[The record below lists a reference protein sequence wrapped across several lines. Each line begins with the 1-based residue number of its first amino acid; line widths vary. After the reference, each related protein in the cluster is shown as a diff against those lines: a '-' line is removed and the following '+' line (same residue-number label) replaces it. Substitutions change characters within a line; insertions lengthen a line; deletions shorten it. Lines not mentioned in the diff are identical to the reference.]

1 MSDRNS
7 LTVLEQTIRRPA
19 AGVGSVS
26 SLPEAKNGSAV
37 SDPVR
42 MYLNEIA
49 RTPLLTGAQEV
60 DLAMRMDGGAKATEL
75 LASIDSAGRV
85 DAKRFREVVLA
96 VVAIRDRQLD
106 LSNGLRL
113 IDIGGAIVTKT
124 YRAKNRAQ
132 TTTFLRRVERDARN
146 AQMQLIE
153 ANLRLVVS
161 IAKHYLGRGMH
172 FLDLVQEGN
181 LGLIRA
187 TEKFDH
193 SKGFKFSTYATW
205 WIRQGVTRGI
215 ADQGR
220 TIRMP
225 VHIAELSDAVWRTQ
239 GRLVQDLG
247 REPLSKEIGLEMGI
261 PAERVREIRKLRS
274 VPISLAAPI
283 DHRDGSRFEE
293 LIEDHDAVVPANA
306 AVAVLLKKDVET
318 ALGVLTT
325 RESRIIQLRFGLTG
339 QQPRTLEE
347 IGREL
352 DLTRE
357 RIRQIESKALSKLRH
372 PSSMVRL
379 KDFLE

>member
-1 MSDRNS
+1 MGARHS
-7 LTVLEQTIRRPA
+7 LTVLEPT
-19 AGVGSVS
+19 VGPSTSINAS
-26 SLPEAKNGSAV
+26 SGTSEGNNGSAV
-37 SDPVR
+37 GDPVR
-42 MYLNEIA
+42 MYLNEIS
-49 RTPLLTGAQEV
+49 RTPLLTGAQEI
-60 DLAMRMDGGAKATEL
+60 DLAMRMAGGAKAADL
-75 LASIDSAGRV
+75 LVSIDLDGRV

-106 LSNGLRL
+106 PSNGLRL
-113 IDIGGAIVTKT
+113 IALGGPVVTKT
-124 YRAKNRAQ
+124 YRAKTRVQA
-132 TTTFLRRVERDARN
+132 TTFLRRVDRDARN

-161 IAKHYLGRGMH
+161 IAKKYLGRGMH

-215 ADQGR
+215 ADHGR

-225 VHIAELSDAVWRTQ
+225 VHISELSDAVWRTQ

-247 REPLSKEIGLEMGI
+247 REPLSKEIGHELGI
-261 PAERVREIRKLRS
+261 PADRVREIRKLRS
-274 VPISLAAPI
+274 LPISLEAPI

-293 LIEDHDAVVPANA
+293 LIEDHTAVVPANA

-318 ALGVLTT
+318 ALEVLTI

-339 QQPRTLEE
+339 ELPRTLEE